1 MVTDKER
8 ILMTIITRIIPGLT
22 YCCHSYEDREKYVK
36 SYMLDTNGLEK
47 GDLVFA
53 NTSIYPND
61 FMVGFVDCIKP
72 DCVVIREIGSD
83 KLCNYYNESFTKIN
97 KDNLGYEILE
107 GVQYKTYQK
116 VLKAFSKYVSYG
128 TKFRSISFDNKMCF
142 VQSRVMFSNDVG
154 FEIKFKYDDK
164 TTIND
169 EGQPDQTQFDV
180 FPYQFDYIQKKCEVM
195 HESWNVFCKENGIRK
210 NSIISISLAN

>member
-22 YCCHSYEDREKYVK
+22 YCCYSYEDREKYVK

-61 FMVGFVDCIKP
+61 FVVGFISELKS

-83 KLCNYYNESFTKIN
+83 RLCNYYNESFTKIN

-116 VLKAFSKYVSYG
+116 VLKAFSQYASYG
-128 TKFRSISFDNKMCF
+128 TKFKSISFDKNMCV
-142 VQSRVMFSNDVG
+142 VQSRVMFSNDIG
-154 FEIKFKYDDK
+154 FEIKFKYDGK
-164 TTIND
+164 TTIKSIGKLL
-169 EGQPDQTQFDV
+169 EE
-180 FPYQFDYIQKKCEVM
+180 KKT
-195 HESWNVFCKENGIRK
+195 
-210 NSIISISLAN
+210 